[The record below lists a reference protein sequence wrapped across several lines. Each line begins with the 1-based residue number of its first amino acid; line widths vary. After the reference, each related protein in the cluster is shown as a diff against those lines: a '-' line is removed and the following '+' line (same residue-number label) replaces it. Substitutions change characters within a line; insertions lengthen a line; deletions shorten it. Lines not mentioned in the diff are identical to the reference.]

1 MGEAVGRGSG
11 GSELEYVDNLGLVAI
26 PENYD
31 GQKELGIGRTVESK
45 TWKWDNL

>member
-26 PENYD
+26 TENYD
-31 GQKELGIGRTVESK
+31 GQKELGIGRTIELK
-45 TWKWDNL
+45 TWK